1 MYIKNGDKKFVCTD
15 FSGSSSDESMLFY
28 LSSEP
33 QLSEDEIELCADN
46 DFCMKTVKRSDYKNE
61 NVSEFGEQYL
71 LILSNEDTIEEK
83 EDINDVK
90 TNKIAELSAE
100 TQRNIVK
107 GFDLNVEGE
116 LKHFSLEAHDQ
127 QNIIAIC
134 QYLSEHDEIEGY
146 LYHADG
152 ESFQTY
158 SRDVMFEIR
167 DTMLQTI
174 TECTEKYNIAKQ
186 KVNEAETLDDIKNIV
201 L

>member
-1 MYIKNGDKKFVCTD
+1 M
-15 FSGSSSDESMLFY
+15 
-28 LSSEP
+28 
-33 QLSEDEIELCADN
+33 
-46 DFCMKTVKRSDYKNE
+46 KRSDYKNE

-71 LILSNEDTIEEK
+71 LILSNEDAIEEK
-83 EDINDVK
+83 EDINEVK
-90 TNKIAELSAE
+90 TDKIAELSAE

-107 GFDLNVEGE
+107 GFDLDVEGE

-167 DTMLQTI
+167 DAMLQTV
-174 TECTEKYNIAKQ
+174 TEYTEKYNNLREKVYEAKTIDE
-186 KVNEAETLDDIKNIV
+186 VKNINF
-201 L
+201 